1 MPVMPFQINQARLRQ
16 LRTDKQM
23 SAEAMALVL
32 REKLGKPADA
42 GNDRKAHA
50 ATSTYQKIERTGKT
64 SVKTA
69 QALADIFE
77 VTLGAIKGDEPI
89 DAFKRLQAMLG
100 KKLPDPELDQL
111 RQEHARLRKE
121 CPNLDPDEILNE
133 LAKDIGE
140 RLEAAQL
147 SRDQNEFD
155 ELSKL
160 LDTPV
165 DELKK
170 PIFVRGHWWVTT
182 SHYDG
187 FDGFVVSGV
196 SVLQKELKR
205 LMLEFPFVN
214 LADRRL
220 TITFSRRQLRY
231 RLQVEVFGISRRP
244 DWIEWVRC
252 EPNGDVGL
260 RWSQPSE
267 WDDYYLRSELR
278 EFAFANANVVRDF
291 DKTQTPRDPRKIFLR
306 VTTRERI
313 EENDWKVSGLV
324 RINGDVEDL
333 PEEMFKQWEEF
344 GSLEYIL
351 LDRLQHGLKEFLH
364 PHLQHYGAALW
375 EVCSTRTI
383 TLTLNQLWR
392 SPTHFPELRPA
403 RQYQIEL
410 MTLDKSGEE
419 TPSPWRTQDIES
431 LTAVI
436 KSWIP
441 KPSQRP
447 SDLGET
453 PTTGLPAIRQ

>member
-16 LRTDKQM
+16 LRTDMHM

-32 REKLGKPADA
+32 REKLGKPVDA
-42 GNDRKAHA
+42 SSDRKAHA

-64 SVKTA
+64 SFKTA
-69 QALADIFE
+69 QTLAEIFG
-77 VTLGAIKGDEPI
+77 VTLRAIKGDEPI

-100 KKLPDPELDQL
+100 KKLANPNMDQL
-111 RQEHARLRKE
+111 RQEHAKLKKE
-121 CPNLDPDEILNE
+121 CPNLDPDKILDE

-147 SRDQNEFD
+147 NRDQNEFD

-160 LDTPV
+160 LDTPI

-170 PIFVRGHWWVTT
+170 PVFVRGHWWVTT
-182 SHYDG
+182 SHHDRFSG
-187 FDGFVVSGV
+187 VVVSGV
-196 SVLQKELKR
+196 SALLAEVKR
-205 LMLEFPFVN
+205 LVSNFPLVN

-220 TITFSRRQLRY
+220 TITLSRRQLRY
-231 RLQVEVFGISRRP
+231 RLQVEVFGFLRRP

-260 RWSQPSE
+260 RWSLPSE
-267 WDDYYLRSELR
+267 WDDFYLRLELQ
-278 EFAFANANVVRDF
+278 EFAFANAHVVRDF
-291 DKTQTPRDPRKIFLR
+291 DNSQTPWNPRKIFLR

-313 EENDWKVSGLV
+313 EETGWKVSDLV
-324 RINGDVEDL
+324 RIHGHVEDL

-351 LDRLQHGLKEFLH
+351 LDRLKHGLKEFLH

-375 EVCSTRTI
+375 GVYSSRTI
-383 TLTLNQLWR
+383 TLSLNQLWR
-392 SPTHFPELRPA
+392 SPTRFPELRPA

-410 MTLDKSGEE
+410 MTVDKSGDE

-431 LTAVI
+431 LTAAI

-441 KPSQRP
+441 EPSVRP
-447 SDLGET
+447 GDSGEM
-453 PTTGLPAIRQ
+453 PTTGQPAVRQ